1 MEENYIPVE
10 TPVEI
15 EVKRKRKAPSL
26 FSGFLIGGLIG
37 AGIALLSAPY
47 SGQQTRNKLREKS
60 VEIKDKAVETAQ
72 ETRSKIEDVTRQG
85 TERVTSIK
93 DRGQSIISEQK
104 KNIESAVVGIRE
116 GVRTYRQEGQQQGET
131 SLNTNVSTTDI
142 MEMKTDP
149 ADTGPYGPGSA
160 P

>member
-15 EVKRKRKAPSL
+15 EVKRKRKAPPP
-26 FSGFLIGGLIG
+26 FYGFLIGGLIG

-47 SGQQTRNKLREKS
+47 SGQETRNRLREKS
-60 VEIKDKAVETAQ
+60 IEIKDKAVETAQ
-72 ETRSKIEDVTRQG
+72 ETRNKIGDAARQG

-93 DRGQSIISEQK
+93 ERGQSVLNEQK
-104 KNIESAVVGIRE
+104 KNVESAVVGIRE
-116 GVRTYRQEGQQQGET
+116 GVRTYVQEGQQAGET
-131 SLNTNVSTTDI
+131 SLTTNINTTEIMETKTDI
-142 MEMKTDP
+142 S
-149 ADTGPYGPGSA
+149 DTGPYGPGSA